1 VIVAVAVL
9 MISTC
14 TAAWCAN
21 SYHTQV
27 VELETTHQAA
37 LQTELGKMLDLQA
50 EHNALVSSL
59 ETAEGRLNRA
69 SDIQEALRVERDN
82 AVSDFWELKPLYREA
97 QAERDEYLIMYYY
110 YYRAY
115 YDMYIKLDDYMGDW
129 ENENAT
135 VLGVGLFYVAVE
147 YHSDYPPES
156 ITITGNPSWN
166 IVKSGSQVRWRETS
180 YVVSSSSF
188 EVNVSPCEWFEI
200 FIYRLKT

>member
-1 VIVAVAVL
+1 MNELERNAVIVAVAVL

-97 QAERDEYLIMYYY
+97 
-110 YYRAY
+110 
-115 YDMYIKLDDYMGDW
+115 
-129 ENENAT
+129 
-135 VLGVGLFYVAVE
+135 
-147 YHSDYPPES
+147 
-156 ITITGNPSWN
+156 
-166 IVKSGSQVRWRETS
+166 
-180 YVVSSSSF
+180 
-188 EVNVSPCEWFEI
+188 
-200 FIYRLKT
+200 